1 MPIRNVLLLFLILNL
16 KALLETSHHL
26 LRLRGYLLGLLFLAL
41 DLSCHEFDF
50 HL

>member
-1 MPIRNVLLLFLILNL
+1 MPVSNVLFLFLILNL

-26 LRLRGYLLGLLFLAL
+26 LRLRGYLLVLLFLAL
-41 DLSCHEFDF
+41 DLSRHEFDV